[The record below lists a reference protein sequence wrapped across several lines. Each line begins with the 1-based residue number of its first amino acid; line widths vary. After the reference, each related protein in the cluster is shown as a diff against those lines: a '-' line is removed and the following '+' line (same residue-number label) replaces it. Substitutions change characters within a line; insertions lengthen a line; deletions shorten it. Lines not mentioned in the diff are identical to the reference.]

1 MAYVLKT
8 NWDFILEMRQ
18 QKEVIALQRKQLQLQ
33 NEELSSA
40 NGKLTS
46 LNEQVHLLNDVLEKR
61 VDERTQELT
70 DRNKI
75 LSDYAFMNAHLLR
88 TPVSR
93 IKGLINLFQ
102 ISEDPQEK
110 KIIEESLLNSAEELD
125 QVVHSISK
133 KLNEGK

>member
-1 MAYVLKT
+1 MAY
-8 NWDFILEMRQ
+8 ILRTYWNFYVSLEE
-18 QKEVIALQRKQLQLQ
+18 QKEVIAQQGTQLQIQ
-33 NEELSSA
+33 
-40 NGKLTS
+40 
-46 LNEQVHLLNDVLEKR
+46 NEQVLQLNEVLEKR
-61 VDERTQELT
+61 VSERTQELT

-110 KIIEESLLNSAEELD
+110 K
-125 QVVHSISK
+125 
-133 KLNEGK
+133 